1 MIAFPNA
8 ILLIEDDS
16 DRAFMERLYLNYSKL
31 MYAVAMKR
39 LSNPQ
44 DAEDAVHEAILR
56 LMKKISLLKQKNSY
70 VLRRYI
76 VVTID
81 RVSIDLAIKKGR
93 HPFTAIEED
102 FIESI
107 EDTNASV
114 EDLVMIDIEH
124 EELIK
129 ALRQLPQREQNILR
143 WKYYELWPN
152 EEIAQALGIKKNSVR
167 KYLMNARRLLKAILE
182 EKQSE

>member
-1 MIAFPNA
+1 MKGYTK
-8 ILLIEDDS
+8 LLT
-16 DRAFMERLYLNYSKL
+16 L
-31 MYAVAMKR
+31 
-39 LSNPQ
+39 
-44 DAEDAVHEAILR
+44 
-56 LMKKISLLKQKNSY
+56 
-70 VLRRYI
+70 
-76 VVTID
+76 
-81 RVSIDLAIKKGR
+81 
-93 HPFTAIEED
+93 D